1 LTYLLLTNYLS
12 IKSGYN
18 KPTNDSISFICD
30 YRVNISLS
38 GNNRETIKIGSI
50 VRVIK
55 KSDQK
60 TGKIS
65 EGIVKEVLTKSKFH
79 PHGIKVI
86 LEDGII
92 GRVKEVVNVS
102 NNTKEKLI

>member
-1 LTYLLLTNYLS
+1 M
-12 IKSGYN
+12 
-18 KPTNDSISFICD
+18 
-30 YRVNISLS
+30 S
-38 GNNRETIKIGSI
+38 GNNRETIKIGTI

-102 NNTKEKLI
+102 NNTKEKRI

>member
-1 LTYLLLTNYLS
+1 M
-12 IKSGYN
+12 
-18 KPTNDSISFICD
+18 
-30 YRVNISLS
+30 S
-38 GNNRETIKIGSI
+38 GNNRETIKIGST

-55 KSDQK
+55 KNDQR

-65 EGIVKEVLTKSKFH
+65 EGIVREILTKSKFH

-86 LEDGII
+86 LEDGVI

-102 NNTKEKLI
+102 INKDLSKEKLP

>member
-1 LTYLLLTNYLS
+1 
-12 IKSGYN
+12 
-18 KPTNDSISFICD
+18 
-30 YRVNISLS
+30 LS

-60 TGKIS
+60 TGRIS
-65 EGIVKEVLTKSKFH
+65 EGIVKEILTRSKFH

-92 GRVKEVVNVS
+92 GRVKEVVNLP
-102 NNTKEKLI
+102 NNTKGKRI

>member
-1 LTYLLLTNYLS
+1 MNKKIYQL
-12 IKSGYN
+12 KSGYN
-18 KPTNDSISFICD
+18 NPIDRHLISFIRD
-30 YRVNISLS
+30 HTIIILLS
-38 GNNRETIKIGSI
+38 GNNRETIKIGST

-65 EGIVKEVLTKSKFH
+65 EGIVKEILTKSKFH

-92 GRVKEVVNVS
+92 GRVKELVSVS
-102 NNTKEKLI
+102 NNIDVSKEKHL

>member
-1 LTYLLLTNYLS
+1 
-12 IKSGYN
+12 
-18 KPTNDSISFICD
+18 
-30 YRVNISLS
+30 
-38 GNNRETIKIGSI
+38 
-50 VRVIK
+50 VIK

-65 EGIVKEVLTKSKFH
+65 EGIVKEILTKSKFH

-92 GRVKEVVNVS
+92 GRVKEVVNIS
-102 NNTKEKLI
+102 NNNDISKEKLL

>member
-1 LTYLLLTNYLS
+1 M
-12 IKSGYN
+12 
-18 KPTNDSISFICD
+18 
-30 YRVNISLS
+30 S
-38 GNNRETIKIGSI
+38 GNNRETIKIGST

-55 KSDQK
+55 KNDQR

-65 EGIVKEVLTKSKFH
+65 EGIVKEILTKSKFH

-86 LEDGII
+86 LEDGVI

-102 NNTKEKLI
+102 INKDLSKEKLL

>member
-1 LTYLLLTNYLS
+1 M
-12 IKSGYN
+12 I
-18 KPTNDSISFICD
+18 
-30 YRVNISLS
+30 NISLS

-65 EGIVKEVLTKSKFH
+65 EGMVKEILTKSKFH
-79 PHGIKVI
+79 PHGIKVV

-92 GRVKEVVNVS
+92 GRVKEVVNVP

>member
-1 LTYLLLTNYLS
+1 M
-12 IKSGYN
+12 I
-18 KPTNDSISFICD
+18 
-30 YRVNISLS
+30 NISLS
-38 GNNRETIKIGSI
+38 DNNRETIKIGSI

-65 EGIVKEVLTKSKFH
+65 EGIVKEILTKSKFH
-79 PHGIKVI
+79 PHGIKVV

-92 GRVKEVVNVS
+92 GRVKEVVNVP